1 MCQLSPQEITREI
14 HNLEIP
20 QDTDDNISTLTENT
34 DYYIMCFNEE
44 LQEIDNNKFMDPM
57 ELIIFMLNK
66 LHLNDDPVEMYN
78 TLLNLEHKISLLY
91 IILFFKETFDIYDK
105 VDVIM
110 VDFIKSVV
118 LEQDKQT
125 LALEFFNRYKI
136 DVLTDLFY

>member
-1 MCQLSPQEITREI
+1 MCQLSPQEITREMD
-14 HNLEIP
+14 NLEIP
-20 QDTDDNISTLTENT
+20 QDTDDNVSTLSENT
-34 DYYIMCFNEE
+34 YYYIMCVNEE
-44 LQEIDNNKFMDPM
+44 LQEIDNNKFMDPV

-78 TLLNLEHKISLLY
+78 NLLNLGHKISLLY
-91 IILFFKETFDIYDK
+91 IIVLFKETFDIYGK

-118 LEQDKQT
+118 LEEEKQT

-136 DVLTDLFY
+136 DVLTDLF

>member
-1 MCQLSPQEITREI
+1 MCQLLPREITE
-14 HNLEIP
+14 NMELLPDVE
-20 QDTDDNISTLTENT
+20 DNISTLTENT

-44 LQEIDNNKFMDPM
+44 LQEIDNNKVMDPM

-66 LHLNDDPVEMYN
+66 LHLNDDPVEMHN

-91 IILFFKETFDIYDK
+91 IIVFFKETFDIYDK

-118 LEQDKQT
+118 LEEEKQT